1 MRDSNL
7 PEVYTDPVKEARRYV
22 QNAKDLLIENG
33 KLDVE
38 TQLYKDRKY
47 VRMAGNTLWNG
58 VLLILDAVFHVK
70 KTPKSR
76 PHIGDYLKAVGA
88 RDLKLH
94 DLVIGGYE
102 TLHICMGYDGLQS
115 KAVCQDGIRIANA
128 IIDRCAMM
136 LPHSDVAKLSISF
149 RTE

>member
-1 MRDSNL
+1 MRDSNH
-7 PEVYTDPVKEARRYV
+7 PETYTDPVAEARRYV
-22 QNAKDLLIENG
+22 QNAKDLLEEKG

-88 RDLKLH
+88 RDNKLH

-102 TLHICMGYDGLQS
+102 TMHICMGYDGIKS
-115 KAVCQDGIRIANA
+115 KATCREGFRIAND
-128 IIDRCAMM
+128 IIDRCAVM
-136 LPHSDVAKLSISF
+136 LPS
-149 RTE
+149 

>member
-1 MRDSNL
+1 MMKDSNIA
-7 PEVYTDPVKEARRYV
+7 EVYIDPVAEARRYV
-22 QNAKDLLIENG
+22 QNAKDLLVEKG

-38 TQLYKDRKY
+38 TQLFKDRKY

-102 TLHICMGYDGLQS
+102 TIHICMGYDGLKNKEVSQG
-115 KAVCQDGIRIANA
+115 GIRIANE
-128 IIDRCAMM
+128 IINRCAAL
-136 LPHSDVAKLSISF
+136 LPSKF
-149 RTE
+149 